1 MGDRDLTFA
10 DATPSSMAEWTD
22 FGRQKS
28 QGLLA
33 NGIDSWM
40 TGVNM
45 NVEGKRVCRLERYS
59 NTAPEYRDWCD
70 RVAEGGYDEIR
81 FE

>member
-1 MGDRDLTFA
+1 
-10 DATPSSMAEWTD
+10 
-22 FGRQKS
+22 
-28 QGLLA
+28 
-33 NGIDSWM
+33 
-40 TGVNM
+40 M